1 MAMQYDVK
9 SSHASVSGQVVDYE
23 VRLKSITVTSGTA
36 SAREI
41 ALVNPTTAITG
52 TWDRPAGTPGPI
64 TVTITVDPATIPDPG
79 LATGDRVAIDFSGS
93 AMRDGVYEI
102 TVTGSTTITV
112 QSLTTGAASGT
123 CSIYT
128 ANNILLEVDTYSTI
142 GLPILIPGEGIRCRN
157 GIYAILGSSVTATLY
172 YG

>member
-9 SSHASVSGQVVDYE
+9 STHASASGQVVDYE
-23 VRLKSITVTSGTA
+23 VRLKSITVTSGTV

-41 ALVNPTTAITG
+41 ALVDSTTAIAG

-64 TVTITVDPATIPDPG
+64 TVTITVDPATIPAPG

-112 QSLTTGAASGT
+112 ESVTTGAASGT
-123 CSIYT
+123 CNIYT
-128 ANNILLEVDTYSTI
+128 ENNILLEVDTYSAV

-157 GIYAILGSSVTATLY
+157 GIYAILGSSVTATLF